1 MYKIVLTTDLRRR
14 MADLQTANPL
24 PLHLEGMAIHLSVAG
39 AQRHEVALHRKY
51 RRYHVRGEWYHLPA
65 PVLTGT
71 HRCQDLD
78 RCPHCR
84 RAA

>member
-1 MYKIVLTTDLRRR
+1 MSKIGLTTDLRRR

-51 RRYHVRGEWYHLPA
+51 RRYHVRGE
-65 PVLTGT
+65 
-71 HRCQDLD
+71 
-78 RCPHCR
+78 
-84 RAA
+84 